1 MKIIGTGLS
10 GLVGSRIVELLSA
23 NYEFEDVSRKTG
35 TDVLNAD
42 GVYERLQKSE
52 SSVVLHLA
60 AYTNVD
66 EAEKE
71 KDLGE
76 KSQAWKIN
84 VGGTE
89 NVLSACEKLNKK
101 IIYISTDMVFPG
113 TKELPDKYQEDDQRG
128 PVGFYASTKYEA
140 EKLVEKAK
148 CPWIILR
155 IAYTYRAN
163 NEKKE
168 YVRVLKWLLE
178 EGREI
183 NAVADHYFTPTF
195 IDDLAPVLNTLIQE
209 KATGKF
215 HAGGTEAVS
224 PYIAA
229 LKVAETFDLDKNL
242 IRETTRAEFF
252 KDRAPRAYNLSLK
265 NDRIEKFGVRMRSFT
280 QGLAEIKKQLAI

>member
-140 EKLVEKAK
+140 EKIIEKSK

-155 IAYTYRAN
+155 IAYPYRAN
-163 NEKKE
+163 FEKKE